1 MSTHHLRGF
10 HLAVDRRESFV
21 STQAETQM
29 PFNVHVQPSG
39 HQFEVGPGETVL
51 AAALRHNV
59 GLPYGCRDG
68 KCGSCAAQLLAGA
81 VDYPEGTPPAMEG
94 AATGVCICCQAV
106 PRSDLRL
113 QAREVDRVAEL
124 EVRILPCRVVQIDHL
139 AHDVVRLY
147 LKLPEQQRLQFLA
160 GQYLEF
166 LLADGRARA
175 FSIANAPHDDAL
187 IELHLRH
194 VPGGRF
200 TDHVFSQM
208 KAKAILRI
216 RAPLGTF
223 VLREDSPRPMLFVA
237 GGTGFA
243 PIKGMIEHA
252 FHVGI
257 DRPLHLY
264 WGVRGERD
272 IYLPDQPRQWAAE
285 HPGFRFT
292 AVLSEPDEGWQGRRG
307 LVHAALLEDYP
318 DLSGF
323 DVYVAGP
330 PVMIEAARAGST
342 AAGLPLER
350 LYSDAFEYAK
360 DPGSA

>member
-1 MSTHHLRGF
+1 
-10 HLAVDRRESFV
+10 
-21 STQAETQM
+21 M
-29 PFNVHVQPSG
+29 PFTVHVEPSG
-39 HQFEVGPGETVL
+39 HQFEVGAGETVL

-68 KCGSCAAQLLAGA
+68 KCGSCSAQLLAGA
-81 VDYPEGTPPAMEG
+81 VEYPEGRPSALEG
-94 AATGVCICCQAV
+94 AAADACICCQAV

-113 QAREVDRVAEL
+113 QAREVARAAEL

-166 LLADGRARA
+166 LLADGRERA

-208 KAKAILRI
+208 KEKAILRI

-257 DRPLHLY
+257 DRPMHLY
-264 WGVRGERD
+264 WGVRAERD
-272 IYLPDQPRQWAAE
+272 LYLADLPRQWAQS

-292 AVLSEPDEGWQGRRG
+292 PVLSEPDAGWRGRRG
-307 LVHAALLEDYP
+307 FVHAAVLEDYA
-318 DLSGF
+318 DLGGV
-323 DVYVAGP
+323 DVYMAGP
-330 PVMIEAARAGST
+330 PVMIEAARAGFT

-360 DPGSA
+360 DPGKP